1 MVIRVIL
8 ALLIV
13 AFSWSQVAAHDDY
26 DDYYDDHH
34 NHHHDGDDYEEAW
47 VWVGAGIV
55 AVACLTT
62 LGAILFHQPRPP
74 HLLEDTQKTP
84 PKMMLEGGPTGIRI
98 RF

>member
-1 MVIRVIL
+1 MIIRVVL

-34 NHHHDGDDYEEAW
+34 HHHDNDDDWEDTYLY
-47 VWVGAGIV
+47 VGIGV
-55 AVACLTT
+55 AVVAGLTV

-74 HLLEDTQKTP
+74 QLLEDTQKTP
-84 PKMMLEGGPTGIRI
+84 SKIRLEGCPTGIRI

>member
-1 MVIRVIL
+1 MVMRVIL
-8 ALLIV
+8 ALLVV

-34 NHHHDGDDYEEAW
+34 HDHDNDDDWDDTW
-47 VWVGAGIV
+47 VYVSAGV
-55 AVACLTT
+55 AVAAGLTV

-74 HLLEDTQKTP
+74 RLLEDTQKTP
-84 PKMMLEGGPTGIRI
+84 SRFRLEASPTGIRI